1 MRSRTLCSAEHTN
14 LRALILAPP
23 QRCAGDLS
31 VPFAGRGDP
40 PSSDVI
46 MMCSDAVMSDVAART
61 AASAAPDEEEEPQL
75 CVICLEA
82 VKDDATFL
90 SCAHVYHRACIS
102 RWLQR
107 APRCPQCGVAAG
119 PLAAGSLD
127 VRLQSAES
135 QLLAVRQ
142 TCLLYTS
149 PSPRDQRGY
158 RMPSSA

>member
-1 MRSRTLCSAEHTN
+1 
-14 LRALILAPP
+14 
-23 QRCAGDLS
+23 
-31 VPFAGRGDP
+31 
-40 PSSDVI
+40 
-46 MMCSDAVMSDVAART
+46 MSDVAART
-61 AASAAPDEEEEPQL
+61 AASAVPDDEEEQL

-82 VKDDATFL
+82 VTVDATFL

-142 TCLLYTS
+142 TV
-149 PSPRDQRGY
+149 QH
-158 RMPSSA
+158 